1 LQLRGV
7 RPFFSDKYDIT
18 RHKNYHL
25 LLDDNPKNEFDIE
38 KYVNRKKRMLFKP
51 SSMDRI
57 TEFAA
62 NMTAGK
68 EVKTD
73 NSEIEIAL
81 SDGEEPE

>member
-1 LQLRGV
+1 
-7 RPFFSDKYDIT
+7 
-18 RHKNYHL
+18 
-25 LLDDNPKNEFDIE
+25 
-38 KYVNRKKRMLFKP
+38 
-51 SSMDRI
+51 MDRI